1 MSEERQEKKGLSRR
15 DFMKATGG
23 AAAMAGVAA
32 GGLLVSPGIARAYE
46 LPGKWDQEADV
57 VIVGFGGAGACAA
70 IEAADAGASVII
82 IDKAPLPGGS
92 TTLSG
97 GVIYAAGTAL
107 QKKAGI
113 QDTADGMFK
122 YLKACGRGIA
132 DDKLLRVASDMSAD
146 NVDWLTNLGVK
157 FTNELLYVSG
167 MEKDPEYSAVTPP
180 KPRGHRCVGTGG
192 ALFKGLKQGV
202 DARKITTMS
211 RTEAVRLITRP
222 CATASSQVVGVQA
235 KKGGKD
241 LYIFAKKGVIL
252 ASGGVMAS
260 NETKPW
266 LENYSPDL
274 AQCLPAGD
282 MNATGD
288 GYRLGM
294 SCGAALAGMNK
305 GALLASVMLPGYKM
319 AGIVYINIWGLPNL
333 YVDSSAKRFVNE
345 SAYYVLVAEEMVRR
359 QAFTAYCIF
368 DSNTIKKALELMPKG
383 IEKTRTLAL
392 GIDPEKL
399 DDGIKKGFIWKG
411 QTAAEL
417 AANMKLD
424 PAVLEKTIESYNSGA
439 ASGQDKD
446 FGRTKGLAP
455 LTAPPYYAFAI
466 HLGMVAHGGGLKIN
480 EKSQVLDT
488 FDQVIPRLY
497 AAGRDSVGIFG
508 GRYPGSGAAISCLVT
523 FGRIAGKSAA
533 AEKNQ
538 EKMSG

>member
-1 MSEERQEKKGLSRR
+1 MSEEKKRKKGLSRR

-32 GGLLVSPGIARAYE
+32 GGLLISPGIARAYE

-70 IEAADAGASVII
+70 IEAAEAGASVII
-82 IDKAPLPGGS
+82 IDKAPVPGGS

-113 QDTADGMFK
+113 QDTPDEMFK
-122 YLKACGRGIA
+122 YLKACGQGIA
-132 DDKLLRVASDMSAD
+132 DDKLLRVASDMSAE
-146 NVDWLTNLGVK
+146 NVDWLGALGVE

-167 MEKDPEYSAVTPP
+167 MEKVPEYAAITPP
-180 KPRGHRCVGTGG
+180 KARGHRCVGTGG
-192 ALFKGLKQGV
+192 ALFKALKKGV
-202 DARKITTMS
+202 DSKKITTMS
-211 RTEAVRLITRP
+211 RTEAVRLIARP
-222 CATASSQVVGVQA
+222 CATASSQVVGVQT

-241 LYIFAKKGVIL
+241 LYIFARKAVIL
-252 ASGGVMAS
+252 ASGGIMAS
-260 NETKPW
+260 EGTKPW
-266 LENYSPDL
+266 LQHYSPDL

-305 GALLASVMLPGYKM
+305 GALLPSVMLPGYKM
-319 AGIVYINIWGLPNL
+319 AGIVYINIWGLPNI
-333 YVDSSAKRFVNE
+333 YVDSSGKRFVDE
-345 SAYYVLVAEEMVRR
+345 AAYYVLVAEEMVRK
-359 QAFTAYCIF
+359 QVFKGYSIF
-368 DSNTIKKALELMPKG
+368 DSNTIKKALELVPKG

-399 DDGIKKGFIWKG
+399 DEGVQKGYIWKG
-411 QTAAEL
+411 QTPAEL
-417 AANMKLD
+417 AGNMKVD
-424 PAVLEKTIESYNSGA
+424 PAVLEKTIQSYNSA
-439 ASGQDKD
+439 AAAGQDKE

-455 LTAPPYYAFAI
+455 LNAPPYYAFAI
-466 HLGMVAHGGGLKIN
+466 HLGMVAHSGGLKIN

-497 AAGRDSVGIFG
+497 AAGRDAIGIFG
-508 GRYPGSGAAISCLVT
+508 GRYPGSGGAISCLVA
-523 FGRIAGKSAA
+523 FGRIAGKQAA

-538 EKMSG
+538 EKTSA